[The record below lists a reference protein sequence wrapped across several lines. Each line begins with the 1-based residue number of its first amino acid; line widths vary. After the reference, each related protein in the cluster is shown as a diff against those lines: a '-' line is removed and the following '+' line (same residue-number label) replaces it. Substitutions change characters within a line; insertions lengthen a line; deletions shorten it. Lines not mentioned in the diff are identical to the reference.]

1 MYSAKAEV
9 DYFKQEQVHTLADGR
24 GPRLVFI
31 DGVERADVTYADT
44 ELGIAVIATHPL
56 RVLPDTHRID
66 EVAVMGDIRIEP
78 KPTAAA
84 AD

>member
-31 DGVERADVTYADT
+31 DGLERANVTYADT
-44 ELGIAVIATHPL
+44 QLGIAVLAAEPL
-56 RVLPDTHRID
+56 RVLPGTDRID
-66 EVAVMGDIRIEP
+66 EFAVMGDIRIEP
-78 KPTAAA
+78 KPTAVAV
-84 AD
+84 D